1 MTIHALNRTA
11 FEMSRLMEFFSEKEL
26 TLQIGLTRDLWAL
39 ALLKEL
45 IDNSLD
51 ACEASGIAPIIN
63 VQCDNDF
70 MSVTDNGPGIP
81 ANVIASS
88 LNYATRTS
96 SNAMYVSP
104 SRGQLGNA
112 LKCLYAAAYVVD
124 GRVGRVDIETQG
136 HHHRIEVRCDAIKQ
150 EPVITHIVTGS
161 DVKIGTK
168 ITVYWPQLAKR
179 TFTR

>member
-1 MTIHALNRTA
+1 MTREI
-11 FEMSRLMEFFSEKEL
+11 
-26 TLQIGLTRDLWAL
+26 WAQ

-45 IDNSLD
+45 LDNSLD
-51 ACEASGIAPIIN
+51 ACEVTGISPIIN
-63 VQCDNDF
+63 VKCDIGVPDF

-112 LKCLYAAAYVVD
+112 LKCLYAAAFVANGKLGQCSDYSVV
-124 GRVGRVDIETQG
+124 Q
-136 HHHRIEVRCDAIKQ
+136 
-150 EPVITHIVTGS
+150 
-161 DVKIGTK
+161 
-168 ITVYWPQLAKR
+168 QLAIMNGC
-179 TFTR
+179 